1 MGNTRAEDRTLTL
14 TLAERYALVR
24 LLPDRGDFATLTR
37 IRNMQTVLQ
46 LGDTEAEARH
56 LRVAGNQIG
65 SVTDPGQDPAETL
78 AVGMAELQR
87 ATAVVVSN
95 GMYDIAINA
104 LKSAEQAKALPLDAF
119 SLYEKLVRAPIDEAV
134 AEAEQI
140 AREAVD
146 APLPAPP
153 ERA

>member
-1 MGNTRAEDRTLTL
+1 MSADYSAIPVEVMDELD
-14 TLAERYALVR
+14 RYAASLGAPHQTGA
-24 LLPDRGDFATLTR
+24 LLLLA
-37 IRNMQTVLQ
+37 
-46 LGDTEAEARH
+46 AEARH